1 MPLIK
6 FSHTER
12 RRISVFF
19 MCLAFALGA
28 WLFFA
33 LSNSYVYQ
41 TDTVVRFV
49 NFPENKAFH
58 SLQSDTVKLQ
68 IEGTGWQL
76 LFSRLRIKP
85 QSVDI
90 DLRDLNKKTFVNLS
104 DQLGYINQQF
114 SSTQKIVYIQ
124 PDTLYFDFSSRV
136 VKRVPLELVSDIQFA
151 RQYAVSDSIKLNP
164 SYVTITGPQADL
176 AKIRVWKT
184 DSLNARNVN
193 ANISSRISLKRPVL
207 ANINIYPS
215 VAEVKVPV
223 DEFTEKT
230 VEVPIQVI
238 NNRGYHDV
246 QLLPGR
252 VKITFMTSLAN
263 YSKMDRDFFAATVD
277 LADWSERSYKQLP
290 ITLSRFPKFCKLVSL
305 EPQTVDFIIQK

>member
-1 MPLIK
+1 MPLVK
-6 FSHTER
+6 LSHTER

-41 TDTVVRFV
+41 TNTLVRFV

-76 LFSRLRIKP
+76 LFSRLRINP
-85 QSVDI
+85 QSIDI
-90 DLRDLNKKTFVNLS
+90 DLRDLNKRTFVNLS

-114 SSTQKIVYIQ
+114 SSTQKIVYVQ
-124 PDTLYFDFSSRV
+124 PDTLYFDFSSRQ
-136 VKRVPLELVSDIQFA
+136 VKRVPLELVSNLRFA
-151 RQYAVSDSIKLNP
+151 RQYGVADSVTLKP
-164 SYVTITGPQADL
+164 AYVTITGPKEDL
-176 AKIRVWKT
+176 AKISVWKT
-184 DSLNARNVN
+184 DSLTARNVSASISSRVSLMRPSM
-193 ANISSRISLKRPVL
+193 ANIS
-207 ANINIYPS
+207 IYPS
-215 VAEVKVPV
+215 MAEVKVPV

-230 VEVPIQVI
+230 VEVPIKVI

-246 QLLPGR
+246 KLLPAK
-252 VKITFMTSLAN
+252 VKVKFMTSLGS
-263 YSKMDRDFFAATVD
+263 YSRIDRDFFQATVD
-277 LADWSERSYKQLP
+277 LTNWSERSYKQLP
-290 ITLSRFPKFCKLVSL
+290 VVLSKFPEFSSLVSI